1 MNEKV
6 QMGLNRIRRKIVGIW
21 RDREGLKFVE
31 LIRFFNNIVS
41 IGILRVIQLLK
52 FLFKNK
58 SFNRK

>member
-1 MNEKV
+1 
-6 QMGLNRIRRKIVGIW
+6 MGLNRIRRKIVGIW